1 MSKPRPTL
9 EWLHVC
15 DYAFRDEQGKVGMIG
30 LFDTLASAKLPG
42 RLPMFCVAFG
52 VTDGVG
58 EYNMGLQVIAPSGK
72 VVDLKLPPIQLH
84 NKKQKAR
91 AVLRLAGMPFEEY
104 GQYVFRL
111 VIEGSPVAAP
121 VHALDHVEPPKQPG
135 QGAGPGGS
143 ALGSI
148 PPPPD
153 FRQN

>member
-84 NKKQKAR
+84 NKKQIQKPYQH
-91 AVLRLAGMPFEEY
+91 MQPP
-104 GQYVFRL
+104 L
-111 VIEGSPVAAP
+111 VSTQQRYR
-121 VHALDHVEPPKQPG
+121 KMQQRYRKMQP
-135 QGAGPGGS
+135 A
-143 ALGSI
+143 
-148 PPPPD
+148 
-153 FRQN
+153 